1 MTDDRRQSDKDRI
14 AEKAAGWVARLQSN
28 DATDEDRRQFAEWL
42 DHDPGHR
49 EAYDE
54 FRKLWGDL
62 KDVPIPP
69 DRLKKLRGI
78 RKRAVAY
85 RAAGIAVIFLLGT
98 SLFQSGFIDRL
109 RADYYTSVG
118 EVRTITL
125 EDGTRVDLNTDTAI
139 AVDYSETARRV
150 RILRGEA
157 FFDVTKNPL
166 RPFVVADDALT
177 ATAVGTQYAVRSTAG
192 SFRGDVQVEEG
203 RVEVRS
209 GAQQELVEAGYAA
222 TLTAQGRVSVQRSAV
237 GDVTAWRTGKLIFS
251 GRPLREVLAT
261 LERYRHGQILV
272 VDEEAAGRKVSGI
285 FDLNDTEGA
294 LRELE
299 SSLPVSVTHVT
310 GLMVIVRSRT
320 P

>member
-1 MTDDRRQSDKDRI
+1 MTDDRGQSDKDRV
-14 AEKAAGWVARLQSN
+14 AEQAAGWVARLQSN
-28 DATDEDRRQFAEWL
+28 DATDEDHRRFAEWL
-42 DHDPGHR
+42 DRDPAHR

-62 KDVPIPP
+62 KDIPIPP
-69 DRLKKLRGI
+69 ERLKKLRNT
-78 RKRAVAY
+78 RR
-85 RAAGIAVIFLLGT
+85 RAAVSRVAGLAVLFLICT
-98 SLFQSGFIDRL
+98 SLYQAGLIDRL
-109 RADYYTSVG
+109 RADFYTSVG

-150 RILRGEA
+150 HILRGEA
-157 FFDVTKNPL
+157 FFDVAKNPL
-166 RPFVVADDALT
+166 RPFVVADDTLT
-177 ATAVGTQYAVRSTAG
+177 ATAVGTQYGVRTTAG

-222 TLTAQGRVSVQRSAV
+222 TLTAQGRVRVQRSDV
-237 GDVTAWRTGKLIFS
+237 GDATAWRSGKLIFS

-272 VDEEAAGRKVSGI
+272 VDEEAADRKVSGI

-299 SSLPVSVTHVT
+299 SSLPVSVTRVT

>member
-1 MTDDRRQSDKDRI
+1 MTDDRGQSDKDRI
-14 AEKAAGWVARLQSN
+14 AEQAAGWVARLQSN
-28 DATDEDRRQFAEWL
+28 DATDEDHRRFAEWL
-42 DHDPGHR
+42 DRDPAHR

-62 KDVPIPP
+62 KDIPIPP
-69 DRLKKLRGI
+69 ERLKKLRNT
-78 RKRAVAY
+78 RR
-85 RAAGIAVIFLLGT
+85 RAAVSRVAGLAVLFLICT
-98 SLFQSGFIDRL
+98 SLYQAGLIDRL
-109 RADYYTSVG
+109 RADFYTSVG

-150 RILRGEA
+150 HILRGEA
-157 FFDVTKNPL
+157 FFDVAKNPL
-166 RPFVVADDALT
+166 RPFVVADGTLT
-177 ATAVGTQYAVRSTAG
+177 ATAVGTQYGVRTTAG
-192 SFRGDVQVEEG
+192 SFRGDVQ
-203 RVEVRS
+203 
-209 GAQQELVEAGYAA
+209 QELVDAGYAA
-222 TLTAQGRVSVQRSAV
+222 TLTAQGRVRVQRSDV
-237 GDVTAWRTGKLIFS
+237 GDATAWRTGKLIFS

-261 LERYRHGQILV
+261 LGRYRHGQILV
-272 VDEEAAGRKVSGI
+272 VDEEAAERKVSGI